1 MTVFWKVDDL
11 KVSHKNEFEITRFAT
26 YLQDIYVGLQASCV
40 KVHEYLGM
48 TLDYSEK
55 GKLKLSMIP
64 YLINLL
70 KEFLE
75 DLGALAA
82 TTAPDHLFKV
92 RPEGDSRF
100 LPEDQYHA
108 FHHTVAQLLLLSVRW

>member
-75 DLGALAA
+75 DLGALSA
-82 TTAPDHLFKV
+82 TTTPDNVFKV

-100 LPEDQYHA
+100 LPEDQSHA
-108 FHHTVAQLLLLSVRW
+108 FHHTVVQLLLLSVQL

>member
-1 MTVFWKVDDL
+1 M
-11 KVSHKNEFEITRFAT
+11 SHKIEFDITIFAT
-26 YLQDIYVGLQASCV
+26 YVQDIYGGLQASRG

-48 TLDYSEK
+48 KRDYSEK
-55 GKLKLSMIP
+55 GKLKVSMIP

-70 KEFLE
+70 KEFPE

-100 LPEDQYHA
+100 LPEDKSHA
-108 FHHTVAQLLLLSVRW
+108 FHHTVVQLLLLSVRL